1 MERLMNPEISH
12 AAILSMSTVHNLWDL
27 YFPNYYTPVINV
39 GAANKVQVVLSV
51 MLHMDEW

>member
-1 MERLMNPEISH
+1 MNPEISH